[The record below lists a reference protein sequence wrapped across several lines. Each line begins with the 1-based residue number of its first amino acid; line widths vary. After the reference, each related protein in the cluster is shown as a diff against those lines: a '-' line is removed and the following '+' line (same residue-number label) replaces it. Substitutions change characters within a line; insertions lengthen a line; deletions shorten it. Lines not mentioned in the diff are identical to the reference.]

1 MDIMASCPVISEK
14 LIEALFWQQKLW
26 YKTWSFGTMLQ
37 NLRKDEGVFLRQ
49 IPTFHKIPRNSLS
62 RERHLGWVQIERQL
76 RSGTDELPDQ
86 SRTMCREREEMAPVF
101 NPVKV
106 QPWIQAVLWH
116 RLQEVGGL
124 PQRITVTSFS
134 SFLHKASPLLL
145 DMWNVIDRWAFLSM
159 FGHCFLNKEIG
170 SIWCFIHVTLC
181 CIAKDECIENWR
193 LYKIRVTI

>member
-1 MDIMASCPVISEK
+1 MDIMDSCPVISEK

-62 RERHLGWVQIERQL
+62 RERHSGWVQVERQL

-101 NPVKV
+101 NPVCKGTTLDSSCTLA
-106 QPWIQAVLWH
+106 Q
-116 RLQEVGGL
+116 
-124 PQRITVTSFS
+124 TSGSWRAASKDYCDVFFFFS
-134 SFLHKASPLLL
+134 SQSIPFS
-145 DMWNVIDRWAFLSM
+145 V
-159 FGHCFLNKEIG
+159 GHVKCN
-170 SIWCFIHVTLC
+170 
-181 CIAKDECIENWR
+181 R
-193 LYKIRVTI
+193 